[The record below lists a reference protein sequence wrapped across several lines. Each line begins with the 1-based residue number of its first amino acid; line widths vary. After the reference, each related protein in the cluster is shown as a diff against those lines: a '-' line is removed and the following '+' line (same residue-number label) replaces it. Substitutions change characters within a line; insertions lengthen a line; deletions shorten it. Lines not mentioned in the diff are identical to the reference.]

1 MQTEILNK
9 EQNEKGQ
16 NNLLGINNN
25 CNVHR
30 SNNSIFYFA
39 HPFFVEAFKQL
50 GFPAYFRIELAIAKI
65 LGMVA
70 LLVPTVP
77 RIIKEWAYVGFAI
90 TFISGS
96 MAHGLIDGFGKGTA
110 PLISLTALVVSYY
123 YFRKLKTQ
131 INN

>member
-1 MQTEILNK
+1 MKKDKTIYWASTIIAMLT
-9 EQNEKGQ
+9 GATTAF
-16 NNLLGINNN
+16 
-25 CNVHR
+25 
-30 SNNSIFYFA
+30 FYFA
-39 HPFFVEAFKQL
+39 HPFFVEAFKHL

-70 LLVPTVP
+70 LLVPTIP

-96 MAHGLIDGFGKGTA
+96 IAHGLIDGLGKGIA

-131 INN
+131 TNN